1 MPGAARRGSTA
12 SSSRCYG
19 THVRIFID
27 ADACPVKEE
36 TYKVALRYGVS
47 VAVVANSRMRVPDLV
62 GIELVVVAQGPDVAD
77 DWIVE
82 TLQSGDVVVT
92 ADIPLAARCIDGG
105 ARVIGISGRVFTE
118 DSIGGSL
125 ATRDLMQHLR
135 ESGVQTPGPPPISK
149 KDRSRFSSKLN
160 ELVDQGSRGAASR

>member
-1 MPGAARRGSTA
+1 M
-12 SSSRCYG
+12 
-19 THVRIFID
+19 RIFID

-47 VAVVANSRMRVPDLV
+47 VAVVANSRMRVPDLA
-62 GIELVVVAQGPDVAD
+62 GIELVVVGQGPDVAD

-82 TLQSGDVVVT
+82 SLRPGDVVVT
-92 ADIPLAARCIDGG
+92 ADIPLAARCVDGE
-105 ARVIGISGRVFTE
+105 AHVIGTTGRVFTE

-135 ESGVQTPGPPPISK
+135 ESGVKTPGPSPISK
-149 KDRSRFSSKLN
+149 KNRSRFASKLN
-160 ELVDQGSRGAASR
+160 ELVDRGTRGVG